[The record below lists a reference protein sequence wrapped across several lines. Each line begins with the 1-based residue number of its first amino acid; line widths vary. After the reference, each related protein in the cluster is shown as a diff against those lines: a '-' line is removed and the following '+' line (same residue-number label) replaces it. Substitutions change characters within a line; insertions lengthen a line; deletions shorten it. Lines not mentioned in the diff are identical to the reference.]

1 MTKSIRASAL
11 AAAVLVPALF
21 VVASAAGAEPA
32 APTADAVQAGRYAV
46 EPNHAKVL
54 FSLSHL
60 GFSTWYGEFG
70 EASGW
75 LNLDPKSLAASSL
88 DVSVPVASVNTNNA
102 KLDGELKSADWF
114 DAAKFPAM
122 TFHSTKIIRTGADTA
137 DVTGDLTLHGVTH
150 REVLH
155 ARFNHA
161 GVNMMD
167 KAYTV
172 GFEVSGVIKRSDFG
186 VSKYVPVVGD
196 EVTLIISAP
205 FEKK

>member
-1 MTKSIRASAL
+1 MTLSLRVAGLAGAAFLAL
-11 AAAVLVPALF
+11 AAAAQAQPA
-21 VVASAAGAEPA
+21 GPA
-32 APTADAVQAGRYAV
+32 PDEVQAGAYAI
-46 EPNHAKVL
+46 EPFHTKVL

-60 GFSTWYGEFG
+60 GFTTWYGEFG
-70 EASGW
+70 GASGR
-75 LNLDPKSLAASSL
+75 LVLDPKHLDASSL

-102 KLDGELKSADWF
+102 KLDEELKSADWI
-114 DAAKFPAM
+114 DATKFPAM
-122 TFHSTKIIRTGADTA
+122 TFHSTHIVRTGPTTA
-137 DVTGDLTLHGVTH
+137 DVDGELTIHGVTH

-155 ARFNHA
+155 AKFNRA

-167 KAYTV
+167 KAYTT

-196 EVTLIISAP
+196 DVTLIISAA